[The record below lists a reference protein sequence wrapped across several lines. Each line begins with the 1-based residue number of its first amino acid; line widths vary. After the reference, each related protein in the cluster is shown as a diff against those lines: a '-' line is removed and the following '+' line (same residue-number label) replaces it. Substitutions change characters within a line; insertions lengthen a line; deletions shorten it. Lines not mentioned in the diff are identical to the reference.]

1 MKKIIALML
10 SILSLTGCSFIKS
23 DALKD
28 IDVYTTTYPVNY
40 LITYLYGD
48 NANIYSIYPSDVNFK
63 EYKLSEKKIN
73 EFSKSSLFVFN
84 SYDIDRDYAINMLNK
99 NANLKLINTGFGLGL
114 RPYNY
119 SIEEVWLNP
128 LNYLMMA
135 RTTKDQLNDYIQDP
149 YLDKEVNK
157 KFEELEYEL
166 SKLDAA
172 YTETLKNAKYTTIVT
187 DNELFKFLEKYNI
200 EVITLEENIKTIT
213 VKDGDS
219 LSNISKEYN
228 VSISDILTYNN
239 KLDESIKIGENIKI
253 PIKTIE
259 SANVNKVK
267 KLISEDK
274 IKYIYSNNKESNK
287 TISSL
292 IKEHNLKLITINTMH
307 SVTGDV
313 SNNNENYLTIMNNNL
328 ELLKKEL
335 YK

>member
-1 MKKIIALML
+1 MKKIIALIL

-63 EYKLSEKKIN
+63 EYQLSEKKIN
-73 EFSKSSLFVFN
+73 EFAKSSLFVFN
-84 SYDIDRDYAINMLNK
+84 SYDIDRDYAIKMTNQNS
-99 NANLKLINTGFGLGL
+99 NLKLINTGLGL
-114 RPYNY
+114 QEYNY

-149 YLDKEVNK
+149 YLDKEINK

-200 EVITLEENIKTIT
+200 EVITLEENIETIT
-213 VKDGDS
+213 IKEGDS
-219 LSNISKEYN
+219 LSDISKEYN
-228 VSISDILTYNN
+228 VTISDILTYNN
-239 KLDESIKIGENIKI
+239 KLDETIKIGETIKI

-259 SANVNKVK
+259 SSNVNKVK

-274 IKYIYSNNKESNK
+274 IKYIYSNNKQSNK

-292 IKEHNLKLITINTMH
+292 IKDNNLELITINTMY

>member
-1 MKKIIALML
+1 MKKIIALIL

-63 EYKLSEKKIN
+63 EYQLSEKKIN
-73 EFSKSSLFVFN
+73 EFAKSSLFVFN
-84 SYDIDRDYAINMLNK
+84 SYDIDRDYAIKMTNQNS
-99 NANLKLINTGFGLGL
+99 NLKLINTGLGL
-114 RPYNY
+114 QEYNY

-149 YLDKEVNK
+149 YLDKEINK

-166 SKLDAA
+166 SKLDAT

-200 EVITLEENIKTIT
+200 EVITLEENIETIT
-213 VKDGDS
+213 IKEGDS
-219 LSNISKEYN
+219 LSDISKEYN
-228 VSISDILTYNN
+228 VTISDILTYNN
-239 KLDESIKIGENIKI
+239 KLDETIKIGETIKI
-253 PIKTIE
+253 SIKTIE
-259 SANVNKVK
+259 SSNVNKVK

-274 IKYIYSNNKESNK
+274 IKYIYSNNKQSNK

-292 IKEHNLKLITINTMH
+292 IKDNNLELITINTMY